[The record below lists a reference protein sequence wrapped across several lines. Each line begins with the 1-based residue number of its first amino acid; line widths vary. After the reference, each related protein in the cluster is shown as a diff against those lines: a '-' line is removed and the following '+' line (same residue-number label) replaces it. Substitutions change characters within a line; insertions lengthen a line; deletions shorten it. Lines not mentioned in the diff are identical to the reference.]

1 MNQEE
6 QQQLNSVL
14 FNAADYGDPKK
25 VAFAL
30 NIGAQVNALNS
41 QGKTPLLVAVETGHF
56 LAMDMLI
63 RYGGDVRIVDNQGVS
78 CLDMLKEQLA
88 VARYPDEEIEMETL
102 IQKVN
107 FLMKN
112 GPLPARPVWES
123 FSQNN
128 LNLALYDAV
137 SVNDFEET
145 KKLVEAGADVFFK
158 VEQTPRE
165 CILWN
170 EKGKVLSVL
179 DVAKAN
185 NNQKIV
191 SYLEEKR
198 ELYQSFIEKVA
209 LNDVQGMKDLLDKGA
224 HLKACDKE
232 GTPALVVGVK
242 NNAVAATLFL
252 LNNGVDANMAD
263 KQDKS
268 ALMWAAEKE
277 HVSLVSLL
285 LQYGAERK
293 TKDAKMNT
301 AFYYAAENGS
311 LESAKELID
320 LSEVYEIKSA
330 IRIATKRAKEEMVD
344 YLSSQLARGKKIFA
358 KPIILLQPSLRFHP
372 TKQNEG

>member
-30 NIGAQVNALNS
+30 NIGAQVNALNNKG
-41 QGKTPLLVAVETGHF
+41 QTPLLVAVETGHF

-88 VARYPDEEIEMETL
+88 VARYLDEEIEMETL

-145 KKLVEAGADVFFK
+145 KRLVEAGADVFFK

-209 LNDVQGMKDLLDKGA
+209 LNDVQGMQDLLDKGA

-330 IRIATKRAKEEMVD
+330 IRIATKQAKEEMVD

-358 KPIILLQPSLRFHP
+358 KPIILLQPSVRFHP